1 MARICMLD
9 PLFYPYQGG
18 TEKHVLEVGKRLV
31 KDYRHDITVLTS
43 RLPGTLAHSELDG
56 IKIIRTPSL
65 YLDRLPSFLPPPFTI
80 APFHAFDLMKQDAQ
94 IIHIHNR
101 YWYHAATLGA
111 IKLRKKKL
119 VLTLHNARP
128 EGISFAAD
136 KLGAIYDFFWGQRIM
151 EMSERT
157 IAVSEWTK
165 RTTVPKFLQD
175 KCTVIY
181 NGIDVKH
188 FSPKVDGSV
197 IRKKLG
203 IGKSPL
209 LLSNGRLVPQKGFS
223 YLIDAFAKLKK
234 DLPLAKL
241 VIIGKGPLR
250 PALDS
255 RIEQLGISR
264 SVKFVTGIPETE
276 MPLYYAA
283 ADLFIL
289 PTLWEPCAVA
299 LLEAMASGKPIVTTN
314 AGGNPELVTKA
325 CGVLTAP
332 RDSQALYE
340 AAVKLLFDKNRLER
354 MGKAS
359 RKRAVDN
366 FTWDNTARK
375 TDAVYK
381 SI

>member
-1 MARICMLD
+1 MAKLCMLD

-18 TEKHVLEVGKRLV
+18 TEKHVLEVSKRLV
-31 KDYRHDITVLTS
+31 KDYQQDITVLTS
-43 RLPGTLAHSELDG
+43 SLPGTLAHAEMDG

-65 YLDRLPSFLPPPFTI
+65 YLDLLPPFLPPPYTI
-80 APFHAFDLMKQDAQ
+80 SPFHALEVMGQDAQ
-94 IIHIHNR
+94 IFHIHNR

-119 VLTLHNARP
+119 VLTLHNAKP
-128 EGISFAAD
+128 EGISFATD
-136 KLGAIYDFFWGQRIM
+136 KLGAIYDLFWGQWIM
-151 EMSERT
+151 EMSDRI

-165 RTTVPKFLQD
+165 RKTVPKRLQD
-175 KCTVIY
+175 RCTVIH
-181 NGIDVKH
+181 NGIDVER

-203 IGKSPL
+203 IGKAPL
-209 LLSNGRLVPQKGFS
+209 LLSNGRLVTQKGFY
-223 YLIDAFAKLKK
+223 YLIEAFAKLKK

-241 VIIGKGPLR
+241 VIIGKGPLQH
-250 PALDS
+250 ALDS
-255 RIEQLGISR
+255 QIKQLGLSG
-264 SVKFVTGIPETE
+264 SVNFVTGIPETE

-314 AGGNPELVTKA
+314 AGGNPELVTNG
-325 CGVLTAP
+325 CGVLTSP
-332 RDSQALYE
+332 RDGQALYE
-340 AAVKLLFDKNRLER
+340 AAVKLLFDKNRLEK
-354 MGKAS
+354 MGDAS
-359 RKRAVDN
+359 RKRAVN
-366 FTWDNTARK
+366 YFTWDITARK

-381 SI
+381 NI